1 MSNFGILSRQ
11 NFKNMAVVL
20 QKSLSVCNAQ
30 RFAVSRFSQ
39 ADAPRRCLSAYR
51 ASEIPLADGRL
62 FQKRQSEGKA
72 DSVVACSSREQDIVV
87 DIDVEASD
95 RASRSLESLRRKRL
109 RRNKKKR
116 EAIKMMSKSERKTRY
131 SCRAKKQVEAEIL
144 AKTEKRHSELK
155 DRCIEYQTRYEKE
168 KGKKLKSYRY
178 LVFHILIYLFIGL

>member
-87 DIDVEASD
+87 DRSD

-116 EAIKMMSKSERKTRY
+116 EAIKMMSKSERKTSY

>member
-1 MSNFGILSRQ
+1 MLKGLLLVDLVKLMRLDGAYLHTVRVKYRLLTVGYS
-11 NFKNMAVVL
+11 
-20 QKSLSVCNAQ
+20 KSGN
-30 RFAVSRFSQ
+30 
-39 ADAPRRCLSAYR
+39 PN
-51 ASEIPLADGRL
+51 
-62 FQKRQSEGKA
+62 SEGKA

-87 DIDVEASD
+87 DIEVEASD